1 MSHCTHSRFVYNA
14 RVVLISIAVAF
25 FAGACAAHAPISPS
39 LLREREPRLSA
50 TYSAEYG
57 SEKTTL
63 SITTRVRLLDTNSRE
78 AYDTTLDQ
86 GKRSKETQGEYVKID
101 LSKVRPESIGP
112 NTYYIY
118 ASLTQSADRT
128 VTTGRGV
135 IRNGLIFVIP
145 KESVIRVMVNIPREQ
160 AVIYPCPKAG
170 SAKLK
175 EAEVLGGPYCKMW
188 GILVFDLS
196 ELSENNYEFIQG
208 PLRPEPWD

>member
-1 MSHCTHSRFVYNA
+1 MSHCHHSRLVYKA

-25 FAGACAAHAPISPS
+25 FAVACAAHAPVRPS

-63 SITTRVRLLDTNSRE
+63 SITTRVRLLETNSRE
-78 AYDTTLDQ
+78 AYDTILEQ
-86 GKRSKETQGEYVKID
+86 GKQSKETKDEYVKID
-101 LSKVRPESIGP
+101 LSNVRQESIGP
-112 NTYYIY
+112 NTYYIFG
-118 ASLTQSADRT
+118 SLANSADRT

-135 IRNGLIFVIP
+135 IRDGIIIVTP
-145 KESVIRVMVNIPREQ
+145 KESVIRVMVNIPRGQ
-160 AVIYPCPKAG
+160 AVIYPCPKAD

-175 EAEVLGGPYCKMW
+175 DAEVLGGPYCKMW

-196 ELSENNYEFIQG
+196 ELSENNYESIQG